1 MRTFLRRY
9 QTLWFSVC
17 FIFISLLIV
26 SFNKNGPQGINLFQR
41 VVLEAS
47 APIQW
52 VITSSIRGIRSLFD
66 HYIFLVNVKK
76 ENLALKERIQELQ
89 AITTE
94 YLEVSSANERLRRN
108 MMFKERF
115 SFPMVAAEVIGGDV
129 SEWKK
134 TILINKGKGN
144 GIEKGMA
151 VLTSEGVVG
160 QVIQASN
167 SVAKVLL
174 IIDHNST
181 IAVLI
186 QRSRSRGILEGRT
199 EDLCELKYVTRTG
212 DVKEGDTVISS
223 GLGGFYPKGILVG
236 RVSKVEKRKYGIFQK
251 VMVIPSVDFSRVEEV
266 FIVTGS

>member
-26 SFNKNGPQGINLFQR
+26 SFNKNDPQGISLFQR

-76 ENLALKERIQELQ
+76 ENLTLKERIQELQ

-212 DVKEGDTVISS
+212 DVQKGDTVISS